1 MPASASALQRFLT
14 VAKPYWQ
21 GDRRVWAWTF
31 LAGLI
36 VLMLADTQLA
46 VLLNNQ
52 TGELTS
58 ALAARDEDR
67 FWAAVRAMLWVIAFA
82 VPVFATYYYARDAYA
97 NDWRK

>member
-1 MPASASALQRFLT
+1 MAAPVSALKRFMT
-14 VAKPYWQ
+14 VAKPYWV

-67 FWAAVRAMLWVIAFA
+67 FWTAVRAMCWKPASSGSA
-82 VPVFATYYYARDAYA
+82 GRRMS
-97 NDWRK
+97 WRRIRG